1 MKGRSGLI
9 FSVHIF
15 ERLEQWLSDKDRRLY
30 AAEERERERAKG
42 PILD

>member
-1 MKGRSGLI
+1 MEWKTVSGLI

-30 AAEERERERAKG
+30 AAEEREQKD
-42 PILD
+42 PY